1 MATQVN
7 ASQLKD
13 KWQDAATQ
21 TEPDYTKLTSEG
33 FAQDGDP
40 IQGANA
46 TLPGAG
52 WFNLVAAMRVSVI
65 LASGMVLSSTPDP
78 MQYLQAL
85 QSLQWMQ
92 DGSVKTALI
101 QDLGISTP
109 KLADGSVTS
118 AKLGDASV
126 TTQKIAQKSVTT
138 DKIADNAVGTSQL
151 ADGSVTAQKLASI
164 DVDDLPES
172 WLDALMPAGQ
182 YLHMA
187 GTTLPARSMLA
198 NGALVSRTTYSRLF
212 AAIGTKYGAGDGST
226 TFKLPDLNGRVLQA
240 TSDLQQVG
248 NYLEASLPNID
259 GVFNVHAYATNA
271 SPENGDVNE
280 NCFGVFAG
288 SNITVASSRV
298 SQTNTGSYLATNL
311 VFNANSDNAT
321 YQSGAAL
328 QVPASLCLV
337 AIRF

>member
-21 TEPDYTKLTSEG
+21 TEPDYSKLISEG

-40 IQGANA
+40 VQGTNA

-78 MQYLQAL
+78 MQFLQAL

-109 KLADGSVTS
+109 KLADGSVTTP
-118 AKLGDASV
+118 KLGDAAV
-126 TTQKIAQKSVTT
+126 TTQKLAQNSVTT
-138 DKIADNAVGTSQL
+138 EKIADSAVGTNQI
-151 ADGSVTAQKLASI
+151 ANGSVTAQKLAAI
-164 DVDDLPES
+164 EIDDLPES

-182 YLHMA
+182 YLQMA
-187 GTTLPARSMLA
+187 GTTLPVRSLMA

-248 NYLEASLPNID
+248 NYLEASLPNIYGAIDLRFLSTLATD
-259 GVFNVHAYATNA
+259 GAFLNTDNIENDSYYLMLDAQQRGATN
-271 SPENGDVNE
+271 V
-280 NCFGVFAG
+280 
-288 SNITVASSRV
+288 
-298 SQTNTGSYLATNL
+298 
-311 VFNANSDNAT
+311 VFNANNANSLF
-321 YQSGAAL
+321 SGNSL
-328 QVPASLCLV
+328 QVPACLCLV
-337 AIRF
+337 AIRY

>member
-21 TEPDYTKLTSEG
+21 TEPDYSKLISEG

-40 IQGANA
+40 VQGTNA

-78 MQYLQAL
+78 MQFLQAL

-109 KLADGSVTS
+109 KLAGGSVTTP
-118 AKLGDASV
+118 KLGDAAV
-126 TTQKIAQKSVTT
+126 TTQKLAQNSVTT
-138 DKIADNAVGTSQL
+138 EKIADSAVGTNQI
-151 ADGSVTAQKLASI
+151 ANGSVTAQKLAAI
-164 DVDDLPES
+164 DINDLPES

-182 YLHMA
+182 YLQMA
-187 GTTLPARSMLA
+187 GTTLPVRSLMA

-212 AAIGTKYGAGDGST
+212 AAIGTKYGAGDGAT

-248 NYLEASLPNID
+248 NYLEASLPNIQGTI
-259 GVFNVHAYATNA
+259 GVRRNVDYGCSGAFFDWESTELQNA
-271 SPENGDVNE
+271 SVLLGDVT
-280 NCFGVFAG
+280 
-288 SNITVASSRV
+288 SLRS
-298 SQTNTGSYLATNL
+298 LP
-311 VFNANSDNAT
+311 FNASRSSSIYADSA
-321 YQSGAAL
+321 GL
-328 QVPASLCLV
+328 QPSACQCLV

>member
-21 TEPDYTKLTSEG
+21 TEPDYAKLTSEG

-40 IQGANA
+40 VQGTNA

-109 KLADGSVTS
+109 KLADGAVTTS
-118 AKLGDASV
+118 KLGDAAV
-126 TTQKIAQKSVTT
+126 TTQKLAQKSVTS
-138 DKIADNAVGTSQL
+138 DKLADSAVGTSQI
-151 ADGSVTAQKLASI
+151 ADGSVTVQKLAAI
-164 DVDDLPES
+164 DVEDLPES

-182 YLHMA
+182 YLQMA
-187 GTTLPARSMLA
+187 GTTLPVRSMMA
-198 NGALVSRTTYSRLF
+198 NGAVVSRTTYSRLF

-248 NYLEASLPNID
+248 NYLEASLPNIA
-259 GVFNVHAYATNA
+259 GEIRINEAY
-271 SPENGDVNE
+271 
-280 NCFGVFAG
+280 
-288 SNITVASSRV
+288 V
-298 SQTNTGSYLATNL
+298 SDS
-311 VFNANSDNAT
+311 
-321 YQSGAAL
+321 SGAFSVGTQPPSACGVTFETSKAECGL
-328 QVPASLCLV
+328 KFYAGASNSIFNGTTVQPPACQCLV

>member
-21 TEPDYTKLTSEG
+21 TEPDYAKLTSEG

-40 IQGANA
+40 VQGTNA

-109 KLADGSVTS
+109 KLADGAVTTS
-118 AKLGDASV
+118 KLGDAAV
-126 TTQKIAQKSVTT
+126 TTQKLAQKSVTS
-138 DKIADNAVGTSQL
+138 DKLADSAVGTSQI
-151 ADGSVTAQKLASI
+151 ADGSVTVQKLAAI
-164 DVDDLPES
+164 DVEDLPES

-182 YLHMA
+182 YLQMA
-187 GTTLPARSMLA
+187 GTTLPVRSMMA
-198 NGALVSRTTYSRLF
+198 NGAVVSRTTYSRLF

-248 NYLEASLPNID
+248 NYLEASLPNISGSVD
-259 GVFNVHAYATNA
+259 GYQALVTATGAFSIGNPGGAPFAIEQQQNHTFFLNA
-271 SPENGDVNE
+271 
-280 NCFGVFAG
+280 
-288 SNITVASSRV
+288 ASK
-298 SQTNTGSYLATNL
+298 
-311 VFNANSDNAT
+311 NSIFKE
-321 YQSGAAL
+321 G
-328 QVPASLCLV
+328 ASLQAPACLALV
-337 AIRF
+337 AIRY